1 MKGVKMIKHCF
12 IDLETTGTDP
22 KCHAVIQIAGMITQ
36 YGTVLDTFDFT
47 VKPFPDQI
55 IDPKALEVNKRT
67 RDEISTFEPPSAIH
81 DVLCSIFAR
90 AVDKYDKHDK
100 MFFVGYYAHFD
111 YNFLRTWFTNCGDKY
126 FGSWFWTPAI
136 DVAQMAIL
144 KLQKERPLMQN
155 FKLATVG
162 KEFGI
167 EVKEEELHD
176 AMADI
181 ELTKQIWDKVTT

>member
-1 MKGVKMIKHCF
+1 MIKHCF

-22 KCHAVIQIAGMITQ
+22 QRHAVIQIAGMITQ
-36 YGTVLDTFDFT
+36 YGTVLETFDFT

-55 IDPKALEVNKRT
+55 IDPKALDVNKRT
-67 RDEISTFEPPSAIH
+67 RTEIAGFENSFDVHATLCAIFEEH
-81 DVLCSIFAR
+81 
-90 AVDKYDKHDK
+90 VDKYDNHDK

-111 YNFLRTWFTNCGDKY
+111 YNFLRAWFTNCGDKY

-144 KLQKERPLMQN
+144 KLQKQRPLMEN

-162 KEFGI
+162 NELGI

-181 ELTKQIWDKVTT
+181 ELTKQIWNKVTT